1 MRGKVTEVYG
11 GLGRGNSRGK
21 GHEAGMNLVYLRNS
35 KEVDVAKAKWSR
47 GQKLGED
54 VREKTDSEHEGP
66 HRQLYRFLY

>member
-1 MRGKVTEVYG
+1 
-11 GLGRGNSRGK
+11 
-21 GHEAGMNLVYLRNS
+21 MNLVYLRNS

-66 HRQLYRFLY
+66 PRQLYRFLY